1 MVDGKELRRR
11 VESRIAELPPGYI
24 SKKNIKG
31 KIQYYRQWR
40 ENGKLKSKYIRADD
54 VESIRKQIEE
64 RKALQERLKE
74 LQLRYPNEGENIV
87 YETKI
92 VYGDDLRQMIETVKG
107 FKETRLFRQNRKIFA
122 RYRQNACMRSLRFEK
137 NGKNNAVV
145 TDYCRNV

>member
-92 VYGDDLRQMIETVKG
+92 VYGDDLRQMIETIKG
-107 FKETRLFRQNRKIFA
+107 LRNAIVSAESKNFCTVQTERVYALFT
-122 RYRQNACMRSLRFEK
+122 
-137 NGKNNAVV
+137 V
-145 TDYCRNV
+145 